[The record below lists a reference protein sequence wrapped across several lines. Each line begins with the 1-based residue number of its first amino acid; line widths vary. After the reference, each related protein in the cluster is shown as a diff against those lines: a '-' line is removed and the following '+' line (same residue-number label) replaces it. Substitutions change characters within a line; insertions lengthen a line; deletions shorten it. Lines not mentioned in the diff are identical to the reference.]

1 MFIEGRTITIPNI
14 LVCDHEVTQA
24 EYQSV
29 MGANL
34 SNFSGTNKPVEKV
47 SWYDA
52 IMYCNRRSDG
62 EGRTSCYKVNGN
74 ADTSQWGYTPHAG
87 NSISGSITCDFAA
100 NGYRL
105 PTEAEWEY
113 LARGGNLTNNGQTTY
128 SGSGTIGDVAWY
140 SVNAYVV
147 GSSSPDYG
155 THPVK
160 TKAKNALNLYDMSG
174 NVWEWCWD
182 SDGSINTSTPSSGAA
197 SGYGRVYRGGG
208 WNRDASLCAVSFR
221 NYSSDPQ
228 GRGNNVGFRVVC
240 SRSE

>member
-1 MFIEGRTITIPNI
+1 M
-14 LVCDHEVTQA
+14 CDHEVTQA

-29 MGANL
+29 IGANP
-34 SNFSGTNKPVEKV
+34 SNFSGINRPVETV

-52 IMYCNRRSDG
+52 LVYCNKRSLA
-62 EGRTSCYKVNGN
+62 EGRTPCYKINGKTN
-74 ADTSQWGYTPHAG
+74 PSEWGTVPTG
-87 NSISGSITCDFAA
+87 SDSTWNSATCDFAA

-128 SGSGTIGDVAWY
+128 SGSNDIESVAWY
-140 SVNAYVV
+140 RENAYDV
-147 GSSSPDYG
+147 GTSSPDYG
-155 THPVK
+155 THTVK

-182 SDGSINTSTPSSGAA
+182 RWTDTITTSTPSTGAA
-197 SGYGRVYRGGG
+197 SGSVRVLRGGC
-208 WNRDASLCAVSFR
+208 WFNSASLCTVSSRFNGYGPYLR
-221 NYSSDPQ
+221 SRDF
-228 GRGNNVGFRVVC
+228 GFRVVS